1 MVNVDFDEKSAIAIL
16 APTETLHSDDF
27 AKLAEMVDPYIA
39 KHGKLNGL
47 IIYTKT
53 FPGWDDFS
61 ALMTHIRFVN
71 GHHKHIEKVALVSDA
86 TVLDFTAKVAN
97 HFVNAEIASF
107 DYDALNDAKAWMN
120 G

>member
-39 KHGKLNGL
+39 EHGNIKGL
-47 IIYTKT
+47 IIYTES
-53 FPGWDDFS
+53 FPGWNDFS
-61 ALMTHIRFVN
+61 AMITHMRFVN
-71 GHHKHIEKVALVSDA
+71 NHHRHIEKVALVSDA
-86 TVLDFTAKVAN
+86 TILDFTANIAN

-107 DYDALNDAKAWMN
+107 DYKDLADAKAWMN
-120 G
+120 S